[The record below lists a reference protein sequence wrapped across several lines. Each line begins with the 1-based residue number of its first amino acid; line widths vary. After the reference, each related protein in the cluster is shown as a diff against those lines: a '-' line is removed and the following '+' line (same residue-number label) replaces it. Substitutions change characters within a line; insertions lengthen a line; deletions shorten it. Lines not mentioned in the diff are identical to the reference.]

1 MLTCIVYCHIPNSML
16 SRRCALVWLCWRCS
30 ECQTKL
36 ICTEPLICIVCSYT
50 YAWTVNKRCAT
61 KSVDPVCFWDT
72 CTHSWSC
79 AVIALFVYCLI
90 GLFIQCLVC
99 VLQEICLL
107 RMLSFDPNMVQF
119 YGACLDPGFPMLVLE
134 YMQGGDLL
142 SCIQH
147 DCYPTPIGEFKWYK
161 KGGRIA
167 LDVAKGMVFMH
178 EQKASD
184 ASYIVR

>member
-1 MLTCIVYCHIPNSML
+1 LFY
-16 SRRCALVWLCWRCS
+16 
-30 ECQTKL
+30 
-36 ICTEPLICIVCSYT
+36 
-50 YAWTVNKRCAT
+50 
-61 KSVDPVCFWDT
+61 
-72 CTHSWSC
+72 
-79 AVIALFVYCLI
+79 AVIVSLVHSSHRFVD
-90 GLFIQCLVC
+90 

-107 RMLSFDPNMVQF
+107 RVLSFDPNMVQF

-147 DCYPTPIGEFKWYK
+147 DCYPTPDGEFKWYK

-184 ASYIVR
+184 VV

>member
-1 MLTCIVYCHIPNSML
+1 MTNSH
-16 SRRCALVWLCWRCS
+16 
-30 ECQTKL
+30 
-36 ICTEPLICIVCSYT
+36 
-50 YAWTVNKRCAT
+50 
-61 KSVDPVCFWDT
+61 DPVRFWNNT
-72 CTHSWSC
+72 IRSLLC
-79 AVIALFVYCLI
+79 AVVVS
-90 GLFIQCLVC
+90 LVFTIHTC
-99 VLQEICLL
+99 VDDPQEICLL
-107 RMLSFDPNMVQF
+107 RVLSFDPNMVQF

-147 DCYPTPIGEFKWYK
+147 DCYPTAVGDFTWYK

-184 ASYIVR
+184 VVL